1 MTIKA
6 KIRQWVKDNYGQAE
20 LDNPSW
26 DINSLAKHLESTA
39 HDTKTITEDEPYPV
53 HRKVIS

>member
-6 KIRQWVKDNYGQAE
+6 RIRQWVKENYGQSE

-26 DINSLAKHLESTA
+26 DINSLAKHLESTQY
-39 HDTKTITEDEPYPV
+39 DTKQITAEEPYPL
-53 HRKVIS
+53 HSKVVS